1 MTPHGTG
8 DEATMYLKRLEMH
21 GFKSFASRTEIEFLP
36 GVNAIVGPNG
46 SGKSNIA
53 EAIQWV
59 LGERSYKAI
68 RGTRSTD
75 VIFAGSQKLNPMNI
89 AEVTVVFDNSDY
101 GTPIGFSEVAITRR
115 IYRSGECDYF
125 INKTPCRLRDIQ
137 KLLLDLGLS
146 ADSFAIISQNDVEA
160 ILMARPDEM
169 RAIFEQ
175 VAGVERYQINR
186 SEALRK
192 LEKTEMNIVRLKD
205 LRRELEMQLEPIA
218 KQAELARQYNELMQR
233 YVSLQVSLIGW
244 EWGVRQKRLQK
255 LCEEKTAWQ
264 QKLRQIEE
272 DIEAIETERKGIEKE
287 LKELE
292 EQLAQL
298 RERSVKTVEMAK
310 SVESEIE
317 LVKQS
322 QSHLRERIEAEE
334 NELRRRLEKQQAL
347 QNRLESVRS
356 RMQELEKLIEEHKRE
371 HEGLERAL
379 SNYNAQVEDKENEIE
394 LLRSQHV
401 EAMRVIMNL
410 RNKLIDCERSERTLR
425 HRLMELEKERSE
437 VEGQIESLSSTTDQ
451 LEAEMSEIAH
461 SKDELQKRLRVERQT
476 LATLERE
483 IDELR
488 HRAGALRELLSGLK
502 ARLSTL
508 EESEAALE
516 GVREGPK
523 SVLMASRAG
532 KLPSAY
538 TLVAHLLN
546 VPREIELAIAAA
558 LGSSLEYIVTETT
571 REVEVA
577 IEYLK
582 RNKLG
587 RATFLTL
594 DFIRP
599 RPRRREV
606 EELLKVVGDD
616 SVIGWACELVDA
628 EEKYKVVVEY
638 LLGNVLVV
646 KDMGTAKEIGKRA
659 KDGIRIVTLD
669 GELVIP
675 GGPISGGY
683 EMHSLHI
690 LLARRREIEELRQR
704 IHEFE
709 TKLRSC
715 EQGLRERLKEAEHCQ
730 NKIEAISGEL
740 SALVEREAKAS
751 AEMEASTQ
759 RLAQLKTHLELI
771 ESERSQIEDE
781 LTNITSEREA
791 ITLELQSVEAQANML
806 EESVAEAISSLN
818 ELRTRRD
825 ELNSRLSEVHAK
837 LAQLA
842 EKFNATRSEE
852 SDIANQ
858 LEEEKQR
865 ARMCEEALQSYE
877 TQLQNLQRLLPEL
890 EEKRRLLLLSRE
902 ETERE
907 FEGWLERRR
916 ELLERLEMVDMQAKE
931 KMQEKSSVE
940 GELNKVE
947 VRMAEVRSEGEE
959 LARRLVEEFGIQP
972 LDALKRAEAVG
983 QKQTITAE
991 LNELKMKIEQMGAV
1005 NVGAIEEYERL
1016 KARIDYLA
1024 KQQEDLETARED
1036 LKSIIRQIDEEAM
1049 NQLIKTIADVESH
1062 FQMLFANVFGGGE
1075 AHIHLTGDDF
1085 TESGVEV
1092 KVRLPGKATQNL
1104 MSLSGGEKAMTAICL
1119 LFAML
1124 SVRPVPFCILDEVD
1138 AALDD
1143 VNISKFADMLR
1154 QFSKGSQFIVI
1165 THNYG
1170 TLEAVDHIYGVT
1182 MGDDGVS
1189 RVFSLSLEEAV
1200 TRLSG

>member
-1 MTPHGTG
+1 M
-8 DEATMYLKRLEMH
+8 MYLRRLEMH

-75 VIFAGSQKLNPMNI
+75 VIFAGSQKLSPMNI
-89 AEVTVVFDNSDY
+89 AEVTVIFDNSDC
-101 GTPIGFSEVAITRR
+101 GIPVGFSEVAITRR

-137 KLLLDLGLS
+137 KLLLDFGLS
-146 ADSFAIISQNDVEA
+146 TDTFAIISQNDIEA

-175 VAGVERYQINR
+175 VAGVERYQISR

-192 LEKTEMNIVRLKD
+192 LEKTEINIVRLKD

-218 KQAELARQYNELMQR
+218 KQAELAKQYNELMQR
-233 YVSLQVSLIGW
+233 YVSLQISLIGW

-255 LCEEKTAWQ
+255 LCEEKMAWQ
-264 QKLRQIEE
+264 QKLRQIEGE
-272 DIEAIETERKGIEKE
+272 MEAIEAERREVERE

-322 QSHLRERIEAEE
+322 QLHMRERIEVEK
-334 NELRRRLEKQQAL
+334 NELKRRVEKQQAL
-347 QNRLESVRS
+347 QRRLESVRS
-356 RMQELEKLIEEHKRE
+356 RMEELAKLVEEYRCEHEKLQ
-371 HEGLERAL
+371 GAL
-379 SNYNAQVEDKENEIE
+379 LTYNAEVEGKENEIE
-394 LLRSQHV
+394 SLRSQHV
-401 EAMRVIMNL
+401 EVMRVIMNL
-410 RNKLIDCERSERTLR
+410 RNKTIDCERSEKTLR
-425 HRLMELEKERSE
+425 HRLMDLEKEGNE
-437 VEGQIESLSSTTDQ
+437 IEGQIESLSAIVNQ
-451 LEAEMSEIAH
+451 LEAEISDIAH

-502 ARLSTL
+502 ARLSAL

-532 KLPSAY
+532 KLPSVY

-546 VPREIELAIAAA
+546 VPREIELAITAA
-558 LGSSLEYIVTETT
+558 LGSSLEYIVAETIEEAET
-571 REVEVA
+571 A

-582 RNKLG
+582 RSKSG
-587 RATFLTL
+587 RATFLIL

-599 RPRRREV
+599 RPRRMEV
-606 EELLKVVGDD
+606 EELLKVVDDD
-616 SVIGWACELVDA
+616 SVMGWACDLVST
-628 EEKYKVVVEY
+628 EEKYKVVVDY

-646 KDMGTAKEIGKRA
+646 KDMSTAKEIVKRI
-659 KDGIRIVTLD
+659 KDRIRIVTLD
-669 GELVIP
+669 GELLIP

-709 TKLRSC
+709 TKLQSC
-715 EQGLRERLKEAEHCQ
+715 EQGLRERLKEVERCQ

-740 SALVEREAKAS
+740 SALVEREARAS
-751 AEMEASTQ
+751 AEVETSTQ
-759 RLAQLKTHLELI
+759 RLIQLKTHLELI
-771 ESERSQIEDE
+771 EGERKQIEDE
-781 LTNITSEREA
+781 LKNIASERNA
-791 ITLELQSVEAQANML
+791 IMVELQSLEAQANML
-806 EESVAEAISSLN
+806 EKGIAEAITCLN
-818 ELRTRRD
+818 ELRIKRD
-825 ELNSRLSEVHAK
+825 ELHSHLSEVHAK
-837 LAQLA
+837 LAQLS

-852 SDIANQ
+852 SDIVNQ

-865 ARMCEEALQSYE
+865 IHLCEEALTSYE
-877 TQLQNLQRLLPEL
+877 TQLQNLQKLLPEL
-890 EEKRRLLLLSRE
+890 EEKQRQLLLSRE
-902 ETERE
+902 EAERE
-907 FEGWLERRR
+907 FERWLERRK
-916 ELLERLEMVDMQAKE
+916 ELLERLERIEMQAKE
-931 KMQEKSSVE
+931 KMQAKSSVE
-940 GELNKVE
+940 SELNKVE
-947 VRMAEVRSEGEE
+947 VRMAEVRSESEE
-959 LARRLVEEFGIQP
+959 LARRLIEEFNTQP
-972 LDALKRAEAVG
+972 LNALKSAEAVG
-983 QKQTITAE
+983 QKQTITVE
-991 LNELKMKIEQMGAV
+991 LNELKMKIEQMGVV

-1024 KQQEDLETARED
+1024 KQQEDLEVARED
-1036 LKSIIRQIDEEAM
+1036 LKAIIRQIDEEAM
-1049 NQLIKTIADVESH
+1049 NHLIKTIADVEHH
-1062 FQMLFANVFGGGE
+1062 FQKLFANAFGGGE
-1075 AHIHLTGDDF
+1075 AHIILTGDDF

-1092 KVRLPGKATQNL
+1092 RVRLPGKATQSL
-1104 MSLSGGEKAMTAICL
+1104 MALSGGEKAMTAICL

-1143 VNISKFADMLR
+1143 VNISKFANMLR
-1154 QFSKGSQFIVI
+1154 QFSKNSQFIVI

-1189 RVFSLSLEEAV
+1189 RVFSLSLEEAA
-1200 TRLSG
+1200 TRLSS